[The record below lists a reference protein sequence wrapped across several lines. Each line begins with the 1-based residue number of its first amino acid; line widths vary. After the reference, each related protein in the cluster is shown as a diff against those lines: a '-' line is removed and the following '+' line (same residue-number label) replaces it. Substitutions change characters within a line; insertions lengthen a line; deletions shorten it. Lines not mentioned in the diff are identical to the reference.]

1 MGSEISFIVQ
11 ESRTMTVANFTNLIA
26 AEQVSK
32 RFPLP
37 DGKGE
42 FTVLNNVSLTVKSGE
57 VVALLGRSGSGK
69 STLLRI
75 MAGLIPPSEGKVF
88 SNGNP
93 LRGANNDVAMVFQS
107 FALLPWLTVQENVE
121 LGLEARGVKRDERRQ
136 RALKAIDTVGLD
148 GFESAYPKELSGG
161 MKQRV
166 GFARAF
172 VLEPQILFMDE
183 PFSALDVLTAENLRG
198 EIDDLWNAKTFP
210 SKSILIVTHN
220 IEEAVFLADRVV
232 ILGSNPGRI
241 RGEVVIDLPRPH
253 DRSSPHFASLVDY
266 IYTVMTNPEIEVT
279 GEIATKTTPTLTKV
293 SPYAKALPHVR
304 VGGIS
309 GLLELIVDQ
318 PEGTDDIPRLADRL
332 QLEVD
337 DLLPILDAAVLLG
350 FAEVSQGDVQLT
362 EIGQDFATTTILR
375 SKDLFRQQALTHV
388 PVLTSM
394 VQTLREKRNGSM
406 RADFFRDLW
415 DEHFP
420 HEEAERQFSTAVDW
434 GRYAELFEYDASE
447 DRLYLSE
454 IGTELETAILSEQ

>member
-1 MGSEISFIVQ
+1 MINPNPTDLMDLI
-11 ESRTMTVANFTNLIA
+11 TVT
-26 AEQVSK
+26 QVSK
-32 RFPLP
+32 HFPLP

-42 FTVLNNVSLTVKSGE
+42 FTVLSNISLVVKAGE

-75 MAGLIPPSEGKVF
+75 MAGLIPPSQGQVL
-88 SNGNP
+88 SNGRP

-121 LGLEARGVKRDERRQ
+121 LGLEARGVKREERRQ
-136 RALKAIDTVGLD
+136 RALKAIDLVGLD

-172 VLEPQILFMDE
+172 VLEPQVLFMDE
-183 PFSALDVLTAENLRG
+183 PFSALDVLTSENLRG

-232 ILGSNPGRI
+232 ILGSNPGHI

-253 DRSSPHFASLVDY
+253 DRNSPRFASLVDY

-279 GEIATKTTPTLTKV
+279 GQVSVQPQPQPAAP
-293 SPYAKALPHVR
+293 SPYAIALPHAR

-318 PEGTDDIPRLADRL
+318 PEGTDDIPRLAERL
-332 QLEVD
+332 QLAVD

-350 FAEVSQGDVQLT
+350 FAAVSQGDVCLT
-362 EIGQDFATTTILR
+362 DIGQDFATTTILR
-375 SKDLFRQQALTHV
+375 SKDLFRKQVLTHV
-388 PVLTSM
+388 PVIRSI
-394 VQTLREKRNGSM
+394 VQTLREKRSGSM
-406 RADFFRDLW
+406 RADFFLDLW

-420 HEEAERQFSTAVDW
+420 REEAERQFATAIDW

-447 DRLYLSE
+447 ERLYLSE
-454 IGTELETAILSEQ
+454 TSPDLESVASVAG